1 MYGEGL
7 QDLADTYSDSTHG
20 VAFVDMTKLSLDYMQ
35 NGKGYF
41 DLTANGINHPNDY
54 GHRLY
59 TQALSAALVETS
71 LWKK

>member
-1 MYGEGL
+1 
-7 QDLADTYSDSTHG
+7 
-20 VAFVDMTKLSLDYMQ
+20 MTKLSLDYMQ